1 MADVSATT
9 HGALPTFMAAA
20 DDSLLNE
27 EQKGVVAS
35 VRMLEAEMAATPMS
49 GEQVKAAVSELL
61 PPAVLFSPSLVAL
74 PYLHRDL
81 RNWLNARGANLEQHP
96 SHRIK
101 MTLATA
107 LYPEAEERSVA
118 TEMASEVEAAGRRSR
133 VAGVQHESAL
143 STATS
148 AAASGASADRAAHNV
163 AMRFRDQAA
172 KFSGNLGES
181 WNEYVAEY
189 QQVARDYEL
198 TASQKLQ
205 YLHNLLRG
213 DAKRFFLDR
222 VHGTAA
228 TFAQAVD
235 MVSAEYNSIV
245 RQDRV
250 KNYLSGLRL
259 SSFVK
264 DGTDVT
270 AALEKTY
277 KTISKLAPQVPRS
290 HHGESYKV
298 EFLRNAVVGNAWATE
313 PLSRIATHRLTF
325 QQLYGE
331 LEAALHLHNEA
342 RMAVMR
348 DEVARGPTPAEDKV
362 PGILF
367 AGQGHY
373 VRRNRDFGKRHGAVK
388 GSGSEPRF
396 DPLSL
401 MGCFNCDDRSH
412 SLGNCPHPV
421 NAVKAAK
428 RKLEYYAKKRATQP
442 AASAVLY
449 QLCSQLDAAAVTGE
463 DDDGDKADESDEAG
477 GAAQNDVDIFETLV
491 EDSEPAAK
499 DDDGVQSDESDF
511 A

>member
-1 MADVSATT
+1 
-9 HGALPTFMAAA
+9 MAAM
-20 DDSLLNE
+20 DGEMLTE

-35 VRMLEAEMAATPMS
+35 IRMLEAEMAVTPMS
-49 GEQVKAAVSELL
+49 GEQVKAAVAEMI
-61 PPAVLFSPSLVAL
+61 PPAVLFGPSLVAL

-81 RNWLNARGANLEQHP
+81 RNWLNARGANLQQHA

-107 LYPEAEERSVA
+107 LYPEAEERTVA
-118 TEMASEVEAAGRRSR
+118 TELASEIEASGRRSR
-133 VAGVQHESAL
+133 GPAARGEESTPSTAA
-143 STATS
+143 TATS
-148 AAASGASADRAAHNV
+148 PGVSVDRAAHSI
-163 AMRFRDQAA
+163 AMRFRDQAS

-181 WNEYVAEY
+181 WSEFVAEY

-222 VHGTAA
+222 VQGTAA

-250 KNYLSGLRL
+250 KNYFSGLRL

-270 AALEKTY
+270 TALEKTY

-298 EFLRNAVVGNAWATE
+298 EFLRNAAVGNSWATE

-342 RMAVMR
+342 RLAIMR
-348 DEVARGPTPAEDKV
+348 DEVAHGVQPPEDKV

-367 AGQGHY
+367 AGQGRYMH
-373 VRRNRDFGKRHGAVK
+373 RNKDIGKRFNTAKGGGGAK
-388 GSGSEPRF
+388 RF
-396 DPLSL
+396 DPLTV

-412 SLGNCPHPV
+412 SLGDCPHPV

-442 AASAVLY
+442 AASVILY
-449 QLCSQLDAAAVTGE
+449 QLCSQLDAAGVAS
-463 DDDGDKADESDEAG
+463 DDADINAADEEDEVGSAV
-477 GAAQNDVDIFETLV
+477 QNEVDIFEALV
-491 EDSEPAAK
+491 ESPDSTK
-499 DDDGVQSDESDF
+499 DEDAEASEDLDF

>member
-1 MADVSATT
+1 MASVSMVTQATN
-9 HGALPTFMAAA
+9 PTFMAAV
-20 DDSLLNE
+20 DGTLMNE
-27 EQKGVVAS
+27 EQKGAVAS
-35 VRMLEAEMAATPMS
+35 IRLLEAEIATTPMS
-49 GEQVKAAVSELL
+49 GEQVKAAVAELL
-61 PPAVLFSPSLVAL
+61 PPAVLFGPSLIAL

-81 RNWLNARGANLEQHP
+81 RNWLNARGANLEQHS

-101 MTLATA
+101 LTLATA
-107 LYPEAEERSVA
+107 LYPEAEERTIA
-118 TEMASEVEAAGRRSR
+118 TELATEVEAAGRRPRSSST
-133 VAGVQHESAL
+133 QQESTVTA
-143 STATS
+143 ATS
-148 AAASGASADRAAHNV
+148 STPSGGSADRAAHNV

-181 WNEYVAEY
+181 WSEYVAEY
-189 QQVARDYEL
+189 QQVARDYEM

-213 DAKRFFLDR
+213 DAKRFYLDR

-298 EFLRNAVVGNAWATE
+298 EFLRNAVVGNSWATE

-342 RMAVMR
+342 RLAVMR
-348 DEVARGPTPAEDKV
+348 DEVA
-362 PGILF
+362 
-367 AGQGHY
+367 
-373 VRRNRDFGKRHGAVK
+373 HGA
-388 GSGSEPRF
+388 
-396 DPLSL
+396 
-401 MGCFNCDDRSH
+401 
-412 SLGNCPHPV
+412 
-421 NAVKAAK
+421 
-428 RKLEYYAKKRATQP
+428 
-442 AASAVLY
+442 
-449 QLCSQLDAAAVTGE
+449 
-463 DDDGDKADESDEAG
+463 
-477 GAAQNDVDIFETLV
+477 
-491 EDSEPAAK
+491 
-499 DDDGVQSDESDF
+499 
-511 A
+511 

>member
-1 MADVSATT
+1 MASVSMVTQATN
-9 HGALPTFMAAA
+9 PTFMAAV
-20 DDSLLNE
+20 DGTLMNE
-27 EQKGVVAS
+27 EQKGAVAS
-35 VRMLEAEMAATPMS
+35 IRLLEAEIATTPMS
-49 GEQVKAAVSELL
+49 GEQVKAAVAELL
-61 PPAVLFSPSLVAL
+61 PPAVLFGPSLIAL

-81 RNWLNARGANLEQHP
+81 RNWLNARGANLEQHS

-101 MTLATA
+101 LTLATA
-107 LYPEAEERSVA
+107 LYPEAEERTIA
-118 TEMASEVEAAGRRSR
+118 TELATEVEAAGRRPRSSST
-133 VAGVQHESAL
+133 QQESTVTA
-143 STATS
+143 ATS
-148 AAASGASADRAAHNV
+148 STPSGGSADRAAHNV

-181 WNEYVAEY
+181 WSEYVAEY
-189 QQVARDYEL
+189 QQVARDYEM

-213 DAKRFFLDR
+213 DAKRFYLDR

-298 EFLRNAVVGNAWATE
+298 EFLRNAVVGNSWATE

-342 RMAVMR
+342 RLAVMR
-348 DEVARGPTPAEDKV
+348 DEVAHGAQTPEANV
-362 PGILF
+362 PGIFF
-367 AGQGHY
+367 AGQGRYMH
-373 VRRNRDFGKRHGAVK
+373 RNKDIGKRFNASK
-388 GSGSEPRF
+388 GSNGVKRF
-396 DPLSL
+396 DPMTV

-412 SLGNCPHPV
+412 SLGDCPHPI

-428 RKLEYYAKKRATQP
+428 RRLEYYAKKRAAQP
-442 AASAVLY
+442 AASTILY
-449 QLCSQLDAAAVTGE
+449 QLCSQLDAAGVSGNDADTDVSGE
-463 DDDGDKADESDEAG
+463 DDDASS
-477 GAAQNDVDIFETLV
+477 AAQNDVDIFEALV
-491 EDSEPAAK
+491 EAPDVTATDDHAATPE
-499 DDDGVQSDESDF
+499 DPDF

>member
-1 MADVSATT
+1 MANVSTT
-9 HGALPTFMAAA
+9 SQAALPTFLAAV
-20 DDSLLNE
+20 DTSLLNE
-27 EQKGVVAS
+27 EQKGVIAS
-35 VRMLEAEMAATPMS
+35 VRMLEAELATTPMS
-49 GEQVKAAVSELL
+49 GEQVKAAVAELL
-61 PPAVLFSPSLVAL
+61 PPAVLFGPSMVAL

-81 RNWLNARGANLEQHP
+81 RNWLNAHGANLAQHS

-107 LYPEAEERSVA
+107 LYPEAEERTIA
-118 TEMASEVEAAGRRSR
+118 MELASEVEAAGRRSR
-133 VAGVQHESAL
+133 TPAPQQQSAL
-143 STATS
+143 TTGSS
-148 AAASGASADRAAHNV
+148 AAAPSAGVDRAAHNV

-181 WNEYVAEY
+181 WSEYVAEY

-198 TASQKLQ
+198 NATQKLQ
-205 YLHNLLRG
+205 YLHNVLRG

-250 KNYLSGLRL
+250 KNYLSSLRL

-264 DGTDVT
+264 DGTDTT

-298 EFLRNAVVGNAWATE
+298 EFLRNAVVGNSWATE
-313 PLSRIATHRLTF
+313 PLSRIATHSLTF

-331 LEAALHLHNEA
+331 LEAALHLHIEA
-342 RMAVMR
+342 RLAVMR
-348 DEVARGPTPAEDKV
+348 DDITHGAATPEDKV

-367 AGQGHY
+367 AGQGRY
-373 VRRNRDFGKRHGAVK
+373 MRRNKDIGKRHAAKGA
-388 GSGSEPRF
+388 SGAQRF

-412 SLGNCPHPV
+412 SLGDCPHPV
-421 NAVKAAK
+421 NAIKAAK
-428 RKLEYYAKKRATQP
+428 RKLEYYAKKRAAQP
-442 AASAVLY
+442 VASAVLY
-449 QLCSQLDAAAVTGE
+449 QLCSQLDAAGVTGDGG
-463 DDDGDKADESDEAG
+463 DDVKADESDESCG
-477 GAAQNDVDIFETLV
+477 GAKDDVDIFEALV
-491 EDSEPAAK
+491 EDSEQANK
-499 DDDGVQSDESDF
+499 DGEGTQSDDPDF
-511 A
+511 V

>member
-1 MADVSATT
+1 MANVSTT
-9 HGALPTFMAAA
+9 SQAALPTFLAAV
-20 DDSLLNE
+20 DTSLLNE
-27 EQKGVVAS
+27 EQKGVIAS
-35 VRMLEAEMAATPMS
+35 VRMLEAELATTPMS
-49 GEQVKAAVSELL
+49 GEQVKAAVAELL
-61 PPAVLFSPSLVAL
+61 PPAVLFGPSMVAL

-81 RNWLNARGANLEQHP
+81 RNWLNAHGANLEQHS

-107 LYPEAEERSVA
+107 LYPEAEERTIA
-118 TEMASEVEAAGRRSR
+118 TELASEVEAAGRRSR
-133 VAGVQHESAL
+133 TPGSQQQSALTTGSSAATPSAGV
-143 STATS
+143 
-148 AAASGASADRAAHNV
+148 DRAAHNV

-181 WNEYVAEY
+181 WSEYVAEY

-198 TASQKLQ
+198 TATQKLQ

-213 DAKRFFLDR
+213 NAKRFFLDR

-250 KNYLSGLRL
+250 KNYLSSLRL

-264 DGTDVT
+264 DGTDTT

-298 EFLRNAVVGNAWATE
+298 EFLRNAVVGNSWATE
-313 PLSRIATHRLTF
+313 PLSRIATHSLTF

-342 RMAVMR
+342 RLAIMR
-348 DEVARGPTPAEDKV
+348 DDITQGTATPEDKV

-367 AGQGHY
+367 AGQGRY
-373 VRRNRDFGKRHGAVK
+373 MRRNKDIGKRHAAKG
-388 GSGSEPRF
+388 GSGAQRF

-412 SLGNCPHPV
+412 SLGDCPHPV
-421 NAVKAAK
+421 NAIKAAK
-428 RKLEYYAKKRATQP
+428 RKLEYYAKKRAAQP
-442 AASAVLY
+442 VASAVLY
-449 QLCSQLDAAAVTGE
+449 QLCSQLDAAGVSGDGGE
-463 DDDGDKADESDEAG
+463 DVEAAESGESCG
-477 GAAQNDVDIFETLV
+477 GAKDDVDIFEALV
-491 EDSEPAAK
+491 EDSEQPNR
-499 DDDGVQSDESDF
+499 DGEGTQSDDPDF
-511 A
+511 V